1 MMRRKPCRE
10 RAGKAA
16 KDKGPGFQSREFSS
30 TRCMQTGPRGSTPTS
45 SRAVRSGPA
54 ARTQTALPRHLL
66 LAGPGSS
73 LLLPF
78 SPFPTAWPNRSRSQN
93 RQTIPSP
100 ASYAGI
106 AGLGTG
112 YTEKEDW
119 KDQAPI
125 RSGLS
130 PQMDPLESGKRT
142 RSESARRFGDR
153 VGYSLFPAL
162 DRCKTTDSKPRERAE
177 KHRIRWRQ
185 QDLAL
190 DLTHR
195 GPLSLCQTKSSPVSG
210 LG

>member
-1 MMRRKPCRE
+1 MYANWP
-10 RAGKAA
+10 
-16 KDKGPGFQSREFSS
+16 
-30 TRCMQTGPRGSTPTS
+30 TRVH
-45 SRAVRSGPA
+45 AHVF
-54 ARTQTALPRHLL
+54 
-66 LAGPGSS
+66 PGSALWPCGKNADS
-73 LLLPF
+73 SAGAPSARRPGVLAPSPLLPF
-78 SPFPTAWPNRSRSQN
+78 SPFPTAWPNRSRRQN

-112 YTEKEDW
+112 YTEEEDW